1 MGRLGYRKLIGMAD
15 TTTIRDRSQRSASRG
30 ESAKQVR
37 EPKNWRPFLLLIPA
51 FVVVSFFFL
60 APLIDVFY
68 RSISDPT
75 LGVQNYVWLFTT
87 PTNMVVAFRTFATSL
102 LVTIVCLL
110 IAYPYAYLMTVVS
123 DRTRNMMQLFIMLP
137 LWTSILVRTLAWLV
151 LLQDTGPING
161 ILEAVFGIGPLPLI
175 RSTFGVALGMSQVLL
190 PFMVLPIYS
199 ALAKIDKRLLPAAA
213 NLGARPV
220 TAFFTVYLPL
230 SRPGIFAGSVT
241 VFILGLGFYIIP
253 ALLGSS
259 KEIMMSA
266 LMYQQISGFLMW
278 GHGTALGIFMLAT
291 TIVVLALLGRASKG
305 TNLFAGRGK

>member
-1 MGRLGYRKLIGMAD
+1 MGRLGHRKLTRMVNATSTHNRRKHSGD
-15 TTTIRDRSQRSASRG
+15 GGDQ
-30 ESAKQVR
+30 AKQAR
-37 EPKNWRPFLLLIPA
+37 EPRNWRPFLLLIPA
-51 FVVVSFFFL
+51 FGIVSFFFL
-60 APLIDVFY
+60 APLVDVFI
-68 RSISDPT
+68 RSISDPV
-75 LGVQNYVWLFTT
+75 LGIQNYVWLFTT
-87 PTNMVVAFRTFATSL
+87 PTNMVVALRTFGTSF

-110 IAYPYAYLMTVVS
+110 IAYPYAYLMTIVS
-123 DRTRNMMQLFIMLP
+123 DRTRNMLQLFIMLP

-161 ILEAVFGIGPLPLI
+161 LLQSLFGIGPLPLI

-278 GHGTALGIFMLAT
+278 GQGTALGIFMLTA
-291 TIVVLALLGRASKG
+291 TIVVLVLVGRLAKG
-305 TNLFAGRGK
+305 TSLFAGRVK

>member
-1 MGRLGYRKLIGMAD
+1 MGYRELTGMSDLSPIRELNKLSAAGGN
-15 TTTIRDRSQRSASRG
+15 TTRPT
-30 ESAKQVR
+30 R
-37 EPKNWRPFLLLIPA
+37 EPRNWRPFLLLIPA
-51 FVVVSFFFL
+51 FIIVSFFFL
-60 APLIDVFY
+60 APLIDVFI
-68 RSISDPT
+68 RSITDPS
-75 LGVQNYVWLFTT
+75 LGIQNYVWLFTT
-87 PTNMVVAFRTFATSL
+87 PTNMVVAGRTFGTSF

-110 IAYPYAYLMTVVS
+110 IAYPYAYLMTIVS
-123 DRTRNMMQLFIMLP
+123 DRTRNMLQLFIMLP
-137 LWTSILVRTLAWLV
+137 LWTSILVRTLAWMV

-161 ILEAVFGIGPLPLI
+161 LLESVFGIGPLPLI
-175 RSTFGVALGMSQVLL
+175 RSTFGVALGMTQVLL
-190 PFMVLPIYS
+190 PFMVLPLYS

-278 GHGTALGIFMLAT
+278 GHGTALGIFMLTT
-291 TIVVLALLGRASKG
+291 TIVVLALVGRASKG
-305 TNLFAGRGK
+305 TSLFAGRTK

>member
-1 MGRLGYRKLIGMAD
+1 MVHATSTHNRGKRSGDGGDPARLA
-15 TTTIRDRSQRSASRG
+15 
-30 ESAKQVR
+30 R
-37 EPKNWRPFLLLIPA
+37 EPKNWRPLLLLIPA
-51 FVVVSFFFL
+51 FVIVSFFFL
-60 APLIDVFY
+60 APLVDVFI
-68 RSISDPT
+68 RSISDPV
-75 LGVQNYVWLFTT
+75 LGIQNYVWLFTT
-87 PTNMVVAFRTFATSL
+87 PTNMVVALRTFGTSF

-110 IAYPYAYLMTVVS
+110 IAYPYAYLMTIVS
-123 DRTRNMMQLFIMLP
+123 DRTRNMLQLFIMLP

-161 ILEAVFGIGPLPLI
+161 LLQSLFGIGPLPLI

-278 GHGTALGIFMLAT
+278 GQGTALGIFMLTA
-291 TIVVLALLGRASKG
+291 TIVVLVLVGRLAKG
-305 TNLFAGRGK
+305 TSLFAGRVK